1 MASPKGLNLVQGQ
14 SRWEGL
20 WGSGSP
26 FPPDLYFSAYLGCRF
41 DKEKFAVFLNL
52 FEPSPLKNFG
62 LDPPLRVRGFGE
74 RYASPYPQ
82 TATDNRAYPCEATL
96 NQLTKWPHKGLKQ
109 V

>member
-26 FPPDLYFSAYLGCRF
+26 FPPDLDFSAYLGYRF

-52 FEPSPLKNFG
+52 FEPSPFKYIWTGSALASAW
-62 LDPPLRVRGFGE
+62 VRGKV
-74 RYASPYPQ
+74 RKPISPNS
-82 TATDNRAYPCEATL
+82 D
-96 NQLTKWPHKGLKQ
+96 
-109 V
+109 

>member
-26 FPPDLYFSAYLGCRF
+26 FPPDLYFFAYLGCRF

-52 FEPSPLKNFG
+52 FEPSPFKNFWPG
-62 LDPPLRVRGFGE
+62 SALASAWVRGKV
-74 RYASPYPQ
+74 RKPISPNS
-82 TATDNRAYPCEATL
+82 D
-96 NQLTKWPHKGLKQ
+96 
-109 V
+109 

>member
-52 FEPSPLKNFG
+52 FEPSPFKNF
-62 LDPPLRVRGFGE
+62 LAWIR
-74 RYASPYPQ
+74 
-82 TATDNRAYPCEATL
+82 PCECVGSGKGTQAHIPKQRLIIEPTL
-96 NQLTKWPHKGLKQ
+96 VKLL
-109 V
+109 